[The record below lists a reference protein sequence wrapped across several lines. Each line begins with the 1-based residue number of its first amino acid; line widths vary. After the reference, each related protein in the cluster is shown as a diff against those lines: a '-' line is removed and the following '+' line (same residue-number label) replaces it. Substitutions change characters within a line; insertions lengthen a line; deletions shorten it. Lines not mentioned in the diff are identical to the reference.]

1 MGTAVR
7 LPVPGEPHQES
18 PTAAYIHF
26 VEKTKTSLY
35 AFSYSLAKNRVLA
48 EDILQE
54 TYTKVW
60 NNWSNIL
67 AWAADL
73 PQSALMGYAVKT
85 LQRTFRDHCRGTS
98 AREKREAKYDS
109 EMKPLSRHE
118 SADNDALFNQMAR
131 ELWAAVREL
140 DPTKQGLIFLMYVD
154 EKSVRKSAQI
164 LGCSEATA
172 RRLHKRAMTEL
183 RSKIEGEI

>member
-18 PTAAYIHF
+18 PTAAYIRF

-35 AFSYSLAKNRVLA
+35 ALSYSLTKNRVLA

-60 NNWSNIL
+60 NDWPNIL

-73 PQSALMGYAVKT
+73 PHGSLVGRAVNI
-85 LQRTFRDHCRGTS
+85 LRRTFLDHCRATS
-98 AREKREAKYDS
+98 SRDKREAKYDS
-109 EMKPLSRHE
+109 QMKPLSRQE
-118 SADNDALFNQMAR
+118 SAENDALFNQMAR

-140 DPTKQGLIFLMYVD
+140 DPTKQGLIFLIYVD
-154 EKSVRKSAQI
+154 EKSIRKAAQA

-172 RRLHKRAMTEL
+172 RRLHKRAMAEL
-183 RSKIEGEI
+183 RSKIEVEI